1 MLVPPK
7 RGDMNCGRRS
17 NGQGTSFGVDV
28 RTSGV
33 VGEEVDTMGV
43 GIAVSVGVAIC
54 VVVVRVAARKRGRKG
69 DRRGIACYGF

>member
-1 MLVPPK
+1 MLVLPK
-7 RGDMNCGRRS
+7 RGDVSCGRPS
-17 NGQGTSFGVDV
+17 NGEGASFGVDV

-33 VGEEVDTMGV
+33 VGEEVDAMGV

-54 VVVVRVAARKRGRKG
+54 VVVVRVAARRRGRKG